1 MAVKFLMEIG
11 FIFKN
16 DTKYKRIVGGTN
28 LSYTDNLSCLNIV
41 NKNIKIKTKNGD
53 FIFEVKSV
61 DIFSSISGFLN
72 VGLTLYDSIEFDFV
86 NIRDKVYIMS

>member
-1 MAVKFLMEIG
+1 M
-11 FIFKN
+11 
-16 DTKYKRIVGGTN
+16 
-28 LSYTDNLSCLNIV
+28 

-72 VGLTLYDSIEFDFV
+72 IGLTLYDSIEFDFV